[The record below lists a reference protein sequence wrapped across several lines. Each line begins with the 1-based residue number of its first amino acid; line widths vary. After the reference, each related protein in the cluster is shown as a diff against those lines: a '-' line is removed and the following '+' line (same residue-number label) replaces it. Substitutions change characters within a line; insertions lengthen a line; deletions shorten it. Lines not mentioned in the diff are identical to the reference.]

1 MKQSFIYRTL
11 MTLALLF
18 GAMSA
23 ASAADRFY
31 VDAANIEP
39 GETKTLSFNLDNDQ
53 TFYGFQA
60 DITLPE
66 GLEIITNTSGKAE
79 VTLSSR
85 CDGSYSTVSNL
96 LASGE
101 VRIGAFSTSHTAI
114 SGNSGALL
122 YLKVKA
128 ADDFVGGT
136 LSISNILFVGANDRD
151 VEFPDYSIVL
161 GSQHSNIFYIPDFK
175 IAVNETK
182 TIGLVLDNET
192 SFTAFQTDVYLPD
205 GLSIV
210 ANSFAVTNRA
220 SGHSVSAKSFSDGR
234 TRITCFNPNN
244 VTFSGNTGV
253 LVEFYIT
260 ANKDVAETCSIELR
274 NNIFSTAT
282 GKEFVLDNTTT
293 NVTTERALVQ
303 SITLDKS
310 SLSLIV
316 GDTWQLSADV
326 QPIFAS
332 TQELE
337 WTSSNPDIA
346 TVSSDGFIT
355 ATGIGTAIIT
365 AAAVDGSGVKAECM
379 ISVTGVSVSSIV
391 LSRTDASLKVTESV
405 TLTAT
410 VIPANASDKSVIW
423 SSDNNEIATVD
434 ENGVVTAHSIGEA
447 VISATSVSNP
457 EVNADCR
464 VIVVPTPVTE
474 IILNQTSV
482 SIQEGATFE
491 FEATILPETAT
502 NKDISWSS
510 VNPEIASIDTTGVV
524 TAHALGTTSINALA
538 KDGSGISASATV
550 NVIPTPA
557 DGIEIQTPPST
568 EFKVGETI
576 ALTAVVT
583 PDDASDKSIVWAS
596 DNNGIAT
603 VGTTGIVTAVNV
615 GTVNIKAT
623 NSAGISDEITLTVI
637 PTLAESIS
645 VLPSLLTLK
654 VNESVALT
662 VNINPVTTTDKGVVF
677 ASSNSE
683 VATVDEEG
691 RISALSLGET
701 MITARTN
708 DGSNLAA
715 TCSVTVI
722 PTPVEKVTISYEG
735 PTSLQVGQTA
745 QLAAVVLPEDASD
758 KSIVWEVQNS
768 SVINVSTNGL
778 VTALGLG
785 EAWVKA
791 TNSASGI
798 SDYIIFNVIP
808 TSVASIELNTS
819 SISLKS
825 GETFSLS
832 ATVYP
837 DDAADKSLVWDS
849 SNASVATVSDNG
861 VVKGIYIGQAE
872 ITASAMDGSG
882 VSAVCQ
888 VEVIPTPA
896 EGIRI
901 DQVGPIQMKAG
912 ETYQLTATVMPE
924 TATDKTVTWSSDAPE
939 SVTVDEN
946 GLLHAH
952 AVGELNIMATNSS
965 GQSDRIVVVVN
976 PTLAQEIELN
986 RSTAALKVG
995 GTIQLSVIFTPETTT
1010 NKNVI
1015 WQSSNS
1021 SVASV
1026 SNQGLVSAMAL
1037 GECVVTASTLDG
1049 SNISATC
1056 NVSVGETAAEG
1067 ISISPAGPVTISIG
1081 ESLQLSAEVT
1091 PSSTTD
1097 KSVSWQ
1103 TVGTYSD
1110 CISVDSTGLVTAIKS
1125 TMGNYASVCAT
1136 NSAGQ
1141 SAYID
1146 VLVPILYVSSIEPG
1160 ENKISLMPGQI
1171 KEIPISIYPENAT
1184 STDLNVENT
1193 NPSVASVIKSSDG
1206 KGVNI
1211 TALSVGETTIVISS
1225 TDGSGVAAFISVAV
1239 MPITATGIEIA
1250 TPETTQLKVG
1260 QTLRLS
1266 ATVTPDDAT
1275 DKSVIWR
1282 SENSDIATVDQYGV
1296 VTAVGVGEVNIT
1308 ATNSSGQTASI
1319 MIIVVPTLAESLI
1332 ITNTAVNMHV
1342 GEEYQF
1348 VALIEPFTTTNKN
1361 LNWTSSNPNI
1371 VKIDNDGKATA
1382 IELGEAVI
1390 EVATTDGSNLTAT
1403 CPVSVNPMPVEQV
1416 IIDYA
1421 GTTTLKVG
1429 DRIQLNAIVLP
1440 ENATDKR
1447 IEWVSQTGALTVD
1460 QNGLVTAV
1468 GLVEQSWIGAFS
1480 PASPYGENPPADY
1493 KFDIINFSVV
1503 KTLVERI
1510 EILKD
1515 NDSMYAGETKQLTAV
1530 VYPESATNK
1539 AVTWESSNSSVITV
1553 DENGLLT
1560 AHQAGYADIKALAND
1575 GSGVFATTRIYVAV
1589 TPVESI
1595 TISANGLT
1603 ELKDGE
1609 TLQLVATVLPET
1621 ATDKTVNWESSNSNV
1636 ATVSNDGLVTA
1647 HSTIGSA
1654 RITATA
1660 NNGSSGFIDITV
1672 IETPVEY
1679 VVLTSSKETCSVGEI
1694 INVNVEIF
1702 PENATFKEVTWSVEN
1717 PGILMPQ
1724 YYDNNLLVAEA
1735 WSPGETY
1742 VSAKTNN
1749 GVMGSIGIK
1758 VLPILI
1764 ESISLNTNVV
1774 TLNVG
1779 ETFQLV
1785 ATVHPDNATDKSLNW
1800 VCPSDI
1806 ISIDDNGLIT
1816 ALKPGVIDIGVY
1828 SMDGSGASNYC
1839 NVTVN
1844 QPVTSITLSEHNISL
1859 PPQSEFQLT
1868 AAIEPIDASN
1878 KSVSWSSS
1886 NEEVAVVNSIGVI
1899 ITKAEG
1905 KAVISVS
1912 TLDGTNLS
1920 DECNVSVKRSDIG
1933 IETVM
1938 LDNFEINI
1946 FDNKLTVKGI
1956 SCDTSVRLYDVNG
1969 RIVAID
1975 NSGQDQII
1983 FDLSPGSVYILNIGK
1998 YSLKVAGNLGS
2009 IH

>member
-1 MKQSFIYRTL
+1 MKRSFIYRTL
-11 MTLALLF
+11 MVLALLF

-31 VDAANIEP
+31 VKAANIEP

-66 GLEIITNTSGKAE
+66 GLEIITNTSGKAD

-85 CDGSYSTVSNL
+85 CDGSYTTVSNV
-96 LASGE
+96 LASGA
-101 VRIGAFSTSHTAI
+101 VRLGAFSTSHAAI

-128 ADDFVGGT
+128 DDDFVGGT

-161 GSQHSNIFYIPDFK
+161 GNQHSNKFYIPDFK

-192 SFTAFQTDVYLPD
+192 SLTAFQTDVYLPE

-210 ANSFAVTNRA
+210 ANTFAVTNRA

-244 VTFSGNTGV
+244 VKFSGNTGA

-260 ANKDVAETCSIELR
+260 ANKDVAESCSIELK

-282 GKEFVLDNTTT
+282 GSEFVLENTTT

-303 SITLDKS
+303 SITLDS
-310 SLSLIV
+310 STLSLIV
-316 GDTWQLSADV
+316 GDTWQLNADV
-326 QPIFAS
+326 QPTFAS
-332 TQELE
+332 TRELE
-337 WTSSNPDIA
+337 WTSSNPEIA
-346 TVSSDGFIT
+346 TVSSNGFIT
-355 ATGIGTAIIT
+355 ATGIGSATIT

-379 ISVTGVSVSSIV
+379 VSVSGVPVKSIV
-391 LSRTDASLKVTESV
+391 LSRTSASLKATETV

-410 VIPANASDKSVIW
+410 VTPANASDKSVLW
-423 SSDNNEIATVD
+423 SSNNNEIATVD
-434 ENGVVTAHSIGEA
+434 DNGVITAQSIGET

-457 EVNADCR
+457 EVTADCR
-464 VIVVPTPVTE
+464 ITVVPTPVTE
-474 IILNQTSV
+474 INLNQTSV
-482 SIQEGATFE
+482 SIQVGATFE

-502 NKDISWSS
+502 NKNLSWSS
-510 VNPEIASIDTTGVV
+510 SNSEVASIDANGVV
-524 TAHALGTTSINALA
+524 TAHAIGTTTINALA
-538 KDGSGISASATV
+538 GDGSGITASATV

-568 EFKVGETI
+568 QFKVGETI
-576 ALTAVVT
+576 SLTAIVS
-583 PDDASDKSIVWAS
+583 PDDATDKSIVWTS
-596 DNNGIAT
+596 DNNNIAT
-603 VGTTGIVTAVNV
+603 VGTTGVVTAVNV
-615 GTVNIKAT
+615 GKVNIKAT
-623 NSAGISDEITLTVI
+623 NSAGLSDEITLTVI
-637 PTLAESIS
+637 PTLAEGIN
-645 VLPSLLTLK
+645 VIPSQLTLK
-654 VNESVALT
+654 VNESGALT
-662 VNINPVTTTDKGVVF
+662 VNITPATTTDKGVVF
-677 ASSNSE
+677 ASSNTE
-683 VATVDEEG
+683 VAIVDAEG
-691 RISALSLGET
+691 RITALSLGET
-701 MITARTN
+701 VITARTN
-708 DGSNLAA
+708 DGSNLSAS
-715 TCSVTVI
+715 CKVTVI
-722 PTPVEKVTISYEG
+722 PTPVETVTISYEG
-735 PTSLQVGQTA
+735 STSLQVGQTA
-745 QLAAVVLPEDASD
+745 QLSAVVSPEDATD
-758 KSIVWEVQNS
+758 KSIVWDVQNS
-768 SVINVSTNGL
+768 NVINVTSNGL

-785 EAWVKA
+785 EAWARA

-808 TSVASIELNTS
+808 TPVSSINLNTT
-819 SISLKS
+819 SISLKA

-837 DDAADKSLVWDS
+837 NNATDKSLIWES
-849 SNASVATVSDNG
+849 SNTSVATVSDNG
-861 VVKGIYIGQAE
+861 VVKGISLGQTE
-872 ITASAMDGSG
+872 ITVSAIDGSG

-888 VEVIPTPA
+888 VNVIPTPA
-896 EGIRI
+896 DGIKI
-901 DQVGPIQMKAG
+901 DQRGPIQMKAG

-924 TATDKTVTWSSDAPE
+924 TATDKSVTWSSDAPG

-952 AVGELNIMATNSS
+952 AVGELHITATNSS

-976 PTLAQEIELN
+976 PTLAQAIELN
-986 RSTAALKVG
+986 RSTTALKVG
-995 GTIQLSVIFTPETTT
+995 GTIQLSVIFTPESTT

-1015 WQSSNS
+1015 WKSSNS

-1026 SNQGLVSAMAL
+1026 SDQGLVTAHTL
-1037 GECVVTASTLDG
+1037 GECVVTATTLDG

-1056 NVSVGETAAEG
+1056 DVAVGETAAEG
-1067 ISISPAGPVTISIG
+1067 ISISPVGPVTISVG

-1091 PSSTTD
+1091 PSTTTD

-1110 CISVDSTGLVTAIKS
+1110 CISVDETGLVTAIKS
-1125 TMGNYASVCAT
+1125 TMGNYARVSAT

-1146 VLVPILYVSSIEPG
+1146 ILVPVLYVSSIEPG
-1160 ENKISLMPGQI
+1160 EDTISLMPEQVM
-1171 KEIPISIYPENAT
+1171 EIPITIYPENAT
-1184 STDLNVENT
+1184 FKDWSVEST
-1193 NPSVASVIKSSDG
+1193 NPNVASVAKSYKNNS
-1206 KGVNI
+1206 VYV
-1211 TALSVGETTIVISS
+1211 TALSVGETTIVIST
-1225 TDGSGVAAFISVAV
+1225 TDGSGVSASISVSV
-1239 MPITATGIEIA
+1239 IPIPATGIEIE

-1275 DKSVIWR
+1275 HKSVIWS
-1282 SENSDIATVDQYGV
+1282 SENSSIATVDPYGV
-1296 VTAVGVGEVNIT
+1296 VTAVSVGEVNIT
-1308 ATNSSGQTASI
+1308 AMNSSGQTASI
-1319 MIIVVPTLAESLI
+1319 MIIVAPTLAESLTI
-1332 ITNTAVNMHV
+1332 NNTSVNMHV

-1348 VALIEPFTTTNKN
+1348 VAWIEPSTTTNKN
-1361 LNWTSSNPNI
+1361 LKWSSSNPNI
-1371 VKIDNDGKATA
+1371 VKIDNNGKATA

-1403 CPVSVNPMPVEQV
+1403 CPVWVNPVSVEQV
-1416 IIDYA
+1416 IIDYD
-1421 GTTTLKVG
+1421 GPTTLKVG
-1429 DRIQLNAIVLP
+1429 DQIQLNASILP

-1447 IEWVSQTGALTVD
+1447 VEWVSQTPSSITVD

-1480 PASPYGENPPADY
+1480 PASPYGDNPPADY
-1493 KFDIINFSVV
+1493 KSDVIYFSVV

-1515 NDSMYAGETKQLTAV
+1515 NDMIYAGETRQLTAV

-1539 AVTWESSNSSVITV
+1539 TVTWESSNSSVVTV
-1553 DENGLLT
+1553 DVNGLLT

-1595 TISANGLT
+1595 TIYANGSN

-1609 TLQLVATVLPET
+1609 TLQLTATVSPET
-1621 ATDKTVNWESSNSNV
+1621 ATDKTVTWESSNQNV

-1660 NNGSSGFIDITV
+1660 NNGITGFIDITV
-1672 IETPVEY
+1672 IETPVDKVE
-1679 VVLTSSKETCSVGEI
+1679 LISSKQTCYVGERI
-1694 INVNVEIF
+1694 EVTAEIF
-1702 PENATFKEVTWSVEN
+1702 PANATSKEVTWYVEN
-1717 PGILMPQ
+1717 PDILRIQ
-1724 YYDNNLLVAEA
+1724 DYANDVLVAEA
-1735 WSPGETY
+1735 LSPGETY

-1749 GVMGSIGIK
+1749 GVIGSIGIK
-1758 VLPILI
+1758 VLPILV
-1764 ESISLNTNVV
+1764 ESISLNKKVA

-1779 ETFQLV
+1779 ETLQLV
-1785 ATVHPDNATDKSLNW
+1785 ATIYPDNATDKRLKW
-1800 VCPSDI
+1800 VSPSDI
-1806 ISIDDNGLIT
+1806 VSIDDNGLIT
-1816 ALKPGVIDIGVY
+1816 ALKPGVIDVGVY

-1839 NVTVN
+1839 NITVN
-1844 QPVTSITLSEHNISL
+1844 QPVTSIILSEHDITL
-1859 PPQSEFQLT
+1859 PYPSEFQLS

-1878 KSVSWSSS
+1878 KSVYWESS
-1886 NEEVAVVNSIGVI
+1886 NEEVAMVNASGLI

-1905 KAVISVS
+1905 ETIISVS
-1912 TLDGTNLS
+1912 TLDGSNLT
-1920 DECNVSVKRSDIG
+1920 DECHVTVKKVPNG
-1933 IETVM
+1933 IETVT
-1938 LDNFEINI
+1938 LDNLEIKIIN
-1946 FDNKLTVKGI
+1946 NKLSIEGI
-1956 SCDTSVRLYDVNG
+1956 STETTVRLYDING
-1969 RIVAID
+1969 RLVAVAKSCGDRIT
-1975 NSGQDQII
+1975 
-1983 FDLSPGSVYILNIGK
+1983 FDLSTNSIYILSIGK
-1998 YSLKVAGNLGS
+1998 YSLKVTS
-2009 IH
+2009 K

>member
-1 MKQSFIYRTL
+1 MKQSFLYRTIML
-11 MTLALLF
+11 LALLF

-31 VDAANIEP
+31 VEGANIEP

-66 GLEIITNTSGKAE
+66 GLEIITNTSGKAD

-85 CDGSYSTVSNL
+85 CDGSYTTVSNI
-96 LASGE
+96 LASGA
-101 VRIGAFSTSHTAI
+101 VRLGAFSTSHTAI
-114 SGNSGALL
+114 SGNSAALL

-161 GSQHSNIFYIPDFK
+161 GSRHSNKLYIPDFK

-192 SFTAFQTDVYLPD
+192 SFTAFQTDVYLPE

-210 ANSFAVTNRA
+210 ANTVAVTNRA

-244 VTFSGNTGV
+244 VNFSGNTGA

-274 NNIFSTAT
+274 NNIFSTTT
-282 GKEFVLDNTTT
+282 GSEFVLDNTTT

-303 SITLDKS
+303 SITLDS
-310 SLSLIV
+310 STLSLIV
-316 GDTWQLSADV
+316 GDTWQLNADV

-332 TQELE
+332 TRELE

-346 TVSSDGFIT
+346 IVSSNGVIT
-355 ATGIGTAIIT
+355 AIGIGTATIT
-365 AAAVDGSGVKAECM
+365 AEAVDGSAVKAECM
-379 ISVTGVSVSSIV
+379 ISVSGVPISSIV
-391 LSRTDASLKVTESV
+391 LNRPSASLKVTESI

-410 VIPANASDKSVIW
+410 VTPANASDKSVIW
-423 SSDNNEIATVD
+423 SSNNNEIATVD
-434 ENGVVTAHSIGEA
+434 ENGVVTAHSIGET

-457 EVNADCR
+457 EISAECR
-464 VIVVPTPVTE
+464 ITVVPTPVSE

-482 SIQEGATFE
+482 AIQAGATFE
-491 FEATILPETAT
+491 FKATIIPETAT

-510 VNPEIASIDTTGVV
+510 VNSEVASIDATGVV
-524 TAHALGTTSINALA
+524 TAHALGTTTIIVLA
-538 KDGSGISASATV
+538 EDGSGISASATV

-557 DGIEIQTPPST
+557 EGIDIQTPTST
-568 EFKVGETI
+568 EFKVGESI
-576 ALTAVVT
+576 ALTAVVS

-596 DNNGIAT
+596 DNNDIAT

-645 VLPSLLTLK
+645 VLPSQLTLK
-654 VNESVALT
+654 VNESFSMT
-662 VNINPVTTTDKGVVF
+662 VNITPATTTDKGVSFV
-677 ASSNSE
+677 SSDVE
-683 VATVDEEG
+683 VAIVDEQG
-691 RISALSLGET
+691 NVTALALGET
-701 MITARTN
+701 VITARTN
-708 DGSNLAA
+708 DGSNISAS
-715 TCSVTVI
+715 CNVTVI
-722 PTPVEKVTISYEG
+722 PTPVEKVTINYEG

-745 QLAAVVLPEDASD
+745 QLAAEVSPEGASD

-768 SVINVSTNGL
+768 NVINVSTNGL

-785 EAWVKA
+785 EAWVRA

-798 SDYIIFNVIP
+798 SDYIIFTVIP
-808 TSVASIELNTS
+808 TPVS
-819 SISLKS
+819 SINLNASSASLKA
-825 GETFSLS
+825 GETFTLS
-832 ATVYP
+832 ATVDP
-837 DDAADKSLVWDS
+837 NDATDKSIMWAS
-849 SNASVATVSDNG
+849 SNTSVATVSDNG
-861 VVKGIYIGQAE
+861 VVKGVSIGHAE
-872 ITASAMDGSG
+872 ITASAIDGSG

-888 VEVIPTPA
+888 VEVIPTPT
-896 EGIRI
+896 ESIKI

-952 AVGELNIMATNSS
+952 AVGELHITATNSA

-976 PTLAQEIELN
+976 PTLAQAIKLN

-1015 WQSSNS
+1015 WKSSNS

-1026 SNQGLVSAMAL
+1026 SDQGLVTAHTL
-1037 GECVVTASTLDG
+1037 GECVVTATALDG
-1049 SNISATC
+1049 SDISTIC
-1056 NVSVGETAAEG
+1056 NVAVGETAAEG
-1067 ISISPAGPVTISIG
+1067 ISITPVGPVTISVG
-1081 ESLQLSAEVT
+1081 EFLQLSAEVT
-1091 PSSTTD
+1091 PSTTTD

-1110 CISVDSTGLVTAIKS
+1110 CISVDETGLVTAIKS

-1146 VLVPILYVSSIEPG
+1146 IIVPVLYVSSIEPG
-1160 ENKISLMPGQI
+1160 ENKISLMPGQV
-1171 KEIPISIYPENAT
+1171 KEIPISIYPDNAT
-1184 STDLNVENT
+1184 FKDWSVEST
-1193 NPSVASVIKSSDG
+1193 NPNVASVAKSYDA
-1206 KGVNI
+1206 KDVYV
-1211 TALSVGETTIVISS
+1211 TALSVGETTIIIS
-1225 TDGSGVAAFISVAV
+1225 TKDGSGVSAFISVSV
-1239 MPITATGIEIA
+1239 FPITATGIEIA
-1250 TPETTQLKVG
+1250 TPETTQLKAG

-1275 DKSVIWR
+1275 DKSVIWL
-1282 SENSDIATVDQYGV
+1282 SENSEIATVDPYGV
-1296 VTAVGVGEVNIT
+1296 VTAVGIGEVNIT

-1319 MIIVVPTLAESLI
+1319 MVTVVPTLAESLI
-1332 ITNTAVNMHV
+1332 ITNTGVNMHI

-1348 VALIEPFTTTNKN
+1348 AAWIEPSTTTNKN
-1361 LNWTSSNPNI
+1361 LKWTSSNPNI
-1371 VKIDNDGKATA
+1371 VKIDNNGKATA

-1403 CPVSVNPMPVEQV
+1403 CPVWVNPVSVEQV
-1416 IIDYA
+1416 IIDYD

-1429 DRIQLNAIVLP
+1429 DQIQLNASILP

-1447 IEWVSQTGALTVD
+1447 IEWFSQTSALTVD

-1480 PASPYGENPPADY
+1480 PASPYGDNPPTDY

-1503 KTLVERI
+1503 KTLAERI

-1515 NDSMYAGETKQLTAV
+1515 NDMMYAGDTKQLTAV

-1539 AVTWESSNSSVITV
+1539 TVTWESSNSSVVTIDV
-1553 DENGLLT
+1553 NGLLT
-1560 AHQAGYADIKALAND
+1560 AHQTGYSDIKALAND

-1595 TISANGLT
+1595 TISTNGST

-1609 TLQLVATVLPET
+1609 TVQLTATVSPET
-1621 ATDKTVNWESSNSNV
+1621 ATDKSVTWESSNSKV

-1647 HSTIGSA
+1647 HSTIGSV
-1654 RITATA
+1654 RITAKA
-1660 NNGSSGFIDITV
+1660 NNGISGFIDITV

-1679 VVLTSSKETCSVGEI
+1679 VSLTSSKETCSVGEI
-1694 INVNVEIF
+1694 IDINVEFF
-1702 PENATFKEVTWSVEN
+1702 PANATFKEVTWSVEN
-1717 PGILMPQ
+1717 PDILRIQ
-1724 YYDNNLLVAEA
+1724 DYDNHVLVAEA
-1735 WSPGETY
+1735 LSPGETY

-1749 GVMGSIGIK
+1749 GVMGSIGIN
-1758 VLPILI
+1758 VLPILV
-1764 ESISLNTNVV
+1764 ESISLNKNVV

-1779 ETFQLV
+1779 ETFKLV
-1785 ATVHPDNATDKSLNW
+1785 ATVHPDNATDKRLKW

-1806 ISIDDNGLIT
+1806 ASIDDNGLIT
-1816 ALKPGVIDIGVY
+1816 ALKPGVIDIIVY

-1839 NVTVN
+1839 NLTVY
-1844 QPVTSITLSEHNISL
+1844 QPVTSISLSEHNISL
-1859 PPQSEFQLT
+1859 PPQSEFQLS

-1878 KSVSWSSS
+1878 KSVYWGSS
-1886 NEEVAVVNSIGVI
+1886 NEEVAMVNANGVI
-1899 ITKAEG
+1899 ITKSEG
-1905 KAVISVS
+1905 ETIISVS
-1912 TLDGTNLS
+1912 TLDGSNLT
-1920 DECNVSVKRSDIG
+1920 DECNVTVKKDGNG
-1933 IETVM
+1933 IETVT
-1938 LDNFEINI
+1938 LDNLEIKIIN
-1946 FDNKLTVKGI
+1946 NKLTVKGI
-1956 SCDTSVRLYDVNG
+1956 SSETAVRLYDVNG
-1969 RIVAID
+1969 RIIATD
-1975 NSGQDQII
+1975 NSDDDLII
-1983 FDLSPGSVYILNIGK
+1983 FELFPGSVYILNVGK
-1998 YSLKVAGNLGS
+1998 YSLKVTGK
-2009 IH
+2009 